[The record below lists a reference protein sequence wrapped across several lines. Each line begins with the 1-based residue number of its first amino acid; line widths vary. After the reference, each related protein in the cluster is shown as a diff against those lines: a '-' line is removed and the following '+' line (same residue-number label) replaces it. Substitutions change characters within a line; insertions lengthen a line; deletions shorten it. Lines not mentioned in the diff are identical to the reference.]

1 MDNLKRRIHNNKE
14 FEVYDFDPTTS
25 WDVIAGKLDGSHVS
39 RKYWHNTYWRLAA
52 VFVVVLGLILIIF
65 FNSTFLNSANQVV
78 IANSEVQELE
88 LFYTSKIDE
97 KLLLLTGKLNSE
109 PIVQEDLDRLQKE
122 YLELKIDLKDNA
134 DSEEVIAAMIMNYKV
149 RLQLLERMIY
159 EIHDN
164 ENESNANI
172 HL

>member
-1 MDNLKRRIHNNKE
+1 
-14 FEVYDFDPTTS
+14 
-25 WDVIAGKLDGSHVS
+25 
-39 RKYWHNTYWRLAA
+39 
-52 VFVVVLGLILIIF
+52 
-65 FNSTFLNSANQVV
+65 VV